1 MNAFRRGFVLAVP
14 VLLAAALVL
23 TGRPSAPVAY
33 ASDQRAQTAAYF
45 PAKGTWEKRDPASL
59 GMNKAKLD
67 DAIAFAMKNEN
78 QNTKDLATDIP
89 NSFRNEAPYNNLIGP
104 TQERAGMNGVVIY
117 RGYQV
122 AEWGDTARADM
133 TFSVTKS
140 FLSTVVGV
148 AYDRKLIKD
157 LNDRVATYMPKGVD
171 LFTSEHNAPI
181 TWDHLLR
188 QTSDWYGTLWDKPD
202 WADRP
207 GENGATPADW
217 PNRPKRAPGTF
228 YKYNDVRVNVL
239 SLATL
244 YVMKQPLPEV
254 LKASIMDPI
263 GASDTWHWEPYHNAY
278 VTIDGKKMPSVPG
291 GGHHG
296 GGMFINAHDM
306 ARFGYLFLRNGKWN
320 GKQLISEKWIAM
332 ARTPGTATNNGSKT
346 YGFMNWFLNNPA
358 PPGANGQPGRKQ
370 YPLAPESAV
379 SFNGNGNNL
388 IYMDWENDL
397 VVVVRWIRGGAAD
410 FFAKVIDAT
419 K

>member
-1 MNAFRRGFVLAVP
+1 MTGLRRTS
-14 VLLAAALVL
+14 LVL
-23 TGRPSAPVAY
+23 CVVVSAATLVVTARQAPAPGTTKT
-33 ASDQRAQTAAYF
+33 ASAYF
-45 PAKGTWEKRDPASL
+45 PAKGAWEKRDPAAV
-59 GMNKAKLD
+59 GVNKAKLD
-67 DAIAFAMKNEN
+67 EAIAFAMKNEN
-78 QNTKDLATDIP
+78 TANKDLAVDIP
-89 NSFRNEAPYNNLIGP
+89 NTFRNEAPYNNLIGP
-104 TQERAGMNGVVIY
+104 TQVRAGMSGVVIY
-117 RGYQV
+117 KGYQV

-207 GENGATPADW
+207 TENGATPADW

-254 LKASIMDPI
+254 LKTSIMDPI
-263 GASDTWHWEPYHNAY
+263 GASDTWHWEPYENAY

-296 GGMFINAHDM
+296 GGMFINTHDM
-306 ARFGYLFLRNGKWN
+306 ARFGYLFLRNGRWN

-332 ARTPGTATNNGSKT
+332 ARTPGTGTNAGSKT

-358 PPGANGQPGRKQ
+358 PAGANGQPGRKQ
-370 YPLAPESAV
+370 YPLAPDSAL
-379 SFNGNGNNL
+379 SFNGNGSNL

-397 VVVVRWIRGGAAD
+397 VVVVRWIRGGAGD

>member
-1 MNAFRRGFVLAVP
+1 MTSLRRASLVLCVVVSATTL
-14 VLLAAALVL
+14 VLSARQAAA
-23 TGRPSAPVAY
+23 P
-33 ASDQRAQTAAYF
+33 ASKQASTYF
-45 PAKGTWEKRDPASL
+45 PAKGAWEKRDPAAV

-78 QNTKDLATDIP
+78 TANKDLAVDIP
-89 NSFRNEAPYNNLIGP
+89 NTFRNEAPYNNLIGP
-104 TQERAGMNGVVIY
+104 TQVRAGMNGVVIHK
-117 RGYQV
+117 GYVV

-140 FLSTVVGV
+140 FLSTVVGL
-148 AYDRKLIKD
+148 AYDRKQIKD
-157 LNDRVATYMPKGVD
+157 LNDRVATYMPKDVD

-181 TWDHLLR
+181 TWDHMLR
-188 QTSDWYGTLWDKPD
+188 QTSDWYGTLWGKPD

-207 GENGATPADW
+207 TENGATPADW

-244 YVMKQPLPEV
+244 YVMKAPLPVV
-254 LKASIMDPI
+254 LKTSIMDPI
-263 GASDTWHWEPYHNAY
+263 GASDTWHWEPYENAY
-278 VTIDGKKMPSVPG
+278 VTIDGKRMPSVPG

-332 ARTPGTATNNGSKT
+332 ARTPGTGTNAGSKT
-346 YGFMNWFLNNPA
+346 YGFMNWFLNNPGPA
-358 PPGANGQPGRKQ
+358 GADGQPGRKQ
-370 YPLAPESAV
+370 YPLAPESAL

-397 VVVVRWIRGGAAD
+397 VVVVRWIRGGAGE

>member
-1 MNAFRRGFVLAVP
+1 MTGLRRASLVLCVVVSATTL
-14 VLLAAALVL
+14 VLSARQAAA
-23 TGRPSAPVAY
+23 P
-33 ASDQRAQTAAYF
+33 ASKQASTYF
-45 PAKGTWEKRDPASL
+45 PAKGAWEKRDPAAV

-67 DAIAFAMKNEN
+67 EAIAFAMKNEN
-78 QNTKDLATDIP
+78 PNTKDLAVDIP
-89 NSFRNEAPYNNLIGP
+89 NSFRAEAPYNNLIGP
-104 TQERAGMNGVVIY
+104 TQVRAGMSGVVIY
-117 RGYQV
+117 KGYQV

-140 FLSTVVGV
+140 FLSTVVGL
-148 AYDRKLIKD
+148 AYDRKHDQGPERSRRDVHAEGCGPVHVRTQRADHVGPPAAPDERLVRHLCSASPTGPTGRRKTARRRPTGRT
-157 LNDRVATYMPKGVD
+157 DRSA
-171 LFTSEHNAPI
+171 
-181 TWDHLLR
+181 R
-188 QTSDWYGTLWDKPD
+188 
-202 WADRP
+202 
-207 GENGATPADW
+207 
-217 PNRPKRAPGTF
+217 PGTF

-244 YVMKQPLPEV
+244 YVMKEPLPVV
-254 LKASIMDPI
+254 LKTSIMDPI
-263 GASDTWHWEPYHNAY
+263 GASDTWHWEPYENAY
-278 VTIDGKKMPSVPG
+278 VTIDGKRMPSVPG

-358 PPGANGQPGRKQ
+358 PAGANGQPGRKQ

-379 SFNGNGNNL
+379 SFNGNGSNL

-397 VVVVRWIRGGAAD
+397 VVVVRWIRGGAGE

-419 K
+419 Q

>member
-1 MNAFRRGFVLAVP
+1 MMKRASTRIVVFTGVVACAATLVLSARQ
-14 VLLAAALVL
+14 AAA
-23 TGRPSAPVAY
+23 P
-33 ASDQRAQTAAYF
+33 ASTFF
-45 PAKGTWEKRDPASL
+45 PAKGAWEKRDPAAL
-59 GMNKAKLD
+59 GMDKAKLD
-67 DAIAFAMKNEN
+67 EAIAFALKNEN
-78 QNTKDLATDIP
+78 QNTKDLAADIP

-104 TQERAGMNGVVIY
+104 TQVRAGMNGVVIY

-171 LFTSEHNAPI
+171 LFTSEHNASI

-188 QTSDWYGTLWDKPD
+188 QTSDWYGTLWEKPD

-263 GASDTWHWEPYHNAY
+263 GASDTWHWEPYQNAY

-320 GKQLISEKWIAM
+320 GKQLISEKWIGM
-332 ARTPGTATNNGSKT
+332 ARTPGTGTNSGSKT
-346 YGFMNWFLNNPA
+346 YGFMNWFLNNPGPA
-358 PPGANGQPGRKQ
+358 GANGQPGRKQ
-370 YPLAPESAV
+370 YPLAPETAV

-397 VVVVRWIRGGAAD
+397 VVVVRWIRGGAPD

-419 K
+419 KKGS